1 MVALSVAAVAAL
13 AVPSPALAGPRV
25 EQVTM
30 RFGIV
35 AELTGVGCAPA
46 TLSRPS
52 TGDDALSF
60 DPAIGQDV
68 GIFDS
73 VVVTAATLG
82 GGYAT
87 WTVHPTAD
95 ECAYYAD
102 VLDWTWSTD
111 DRPWAVAHRTS
122 AYTIRAS
129 RHDGTR
135 SIAGFRVNR
144 YTRRTAPT
152 IRRARRH
159 FGKPSSLRRRYGVG
173 CRARWKRI
181 GLTIDLINLGGRHPC
196 RHGFVQAGRV
206 RGPAASRWTVLVA
219 NDPGVALGTTAAF
232 LDAESVGEPGDSHRT
247 WTLADVWIPYG
258 DAGHYPS
265 VSALLSRRG
274 AVAGFEFWVGAGGD

>member
-1 MVALSVAAVAAL
+1 MIASSVTAVAVL
-13 AVPSPALAGPRV
+13 AVASPALAELRV
-25 EQVTM
+25 EQVAM
-30 RFGIV
+30 RFGLV

-52 TGDDALSF
+52 TGDEALSF

-68 GIFDS
+68 GFFDS

-82 GGYAT
+82 GGHAI

-95 ECAYYAD
+95 ECAYYAGD
-102 VLDWTWSTD
+102 LDWTWSTD
-111 DRPWAVAHRTS
+111 ERPWAVTHRTA

-129 RHDGTR
+129 RHGGIR

-144 YTRRTAPT
+144 DTRRTAPT

-159 FGKPSSLRRRYGVG
+159 FGKPSSLSRRYGVG

-206 RGPAASRWTVLVA
+206 RGPAASQWTVLVA
-219 NDPGVALGTTAAF
+219 DDPGVALGTRDAY
-232 LDAESVGEPGDSHRT
+232 LDAESVGEPGERHRT

-258 DAGHYPS
+258 DAGYHPS
-265 VSALLSRRG
+265 ASALLNRRG